1 MSYDDH
7 MKDVDR
13 VLEEVRQAMSWS
25 EERREINELKA
36 LQMLLEV
43 TKTIHDIRD
52 TNELVTFILD
62 SMVAFADGDR
72 AFLMLMDDNGA
83 LRFKMGRDSHHQYLS
98 ADQFTPSTG
107 VIEKTLEKGGAV
119 VVPDAQTDESLK
131 DNVSIQQ
138 LQLRTVMCSP
148 LMVKSAVLGLL
159 YVDGKRA
166 IGRYSRAHLNVVA
179 SLADQAALAIR
190 NAKKFETH
198 S

>member
-1 MSYDDH
+1 MSNDDRL
-7 MKDVDR
+7 KDVDR
-13 VLEEVRQAMSWS
+13 ILEEVHQAITWT
-25 EERREINELKA
+25 EERRDINELLA

-43 TKTIHDIRD
+43 TKTIHNIRD
-52 TNELVTFILD
+52 TRELITFVLD

-72 AFLMLMDDNGA
+72 AFLMMTDDDGA
-83 LRFKMGRDSHHQYLS
+83 VRYKMGRDSNHQYIPAEL
-98 ADQFTPSTG
+98 FTPSSG

-131 DNVSIQQ
+131 NNISIQQ

-148 LMVKSAVLGLL
+148 LLVRGEVIGLL

-166 IGRYSRAHLNVVA
+166 IGRYSRAHLNVVS
-179 SLADQAALAIR
+179 SLADQSALALH

-198 S
+198 T

>member
-1 MSYDDH
+1 MTNDDRL
-7 MKDVDR
+7 KDVDR
-13 VLEEVRQAMSWS
+13 ILEEVYQAMTWT
-25 EERREINELKA
+25 EERRDINELRA

-43 TKTIHDIRD
+43 TKTIHSIRD
-52 TNELVTFILD
+52 TRELIAFVLD

-72 AFLMLMDDNGA
+72 AFLMMVDDDGKM
-83 LRFKMGRDSHHQYLS
+83 RYKMGRDSSHQFIPVEL
-98 ADQFTPSTG
+98 FTPSSG

-131 DNVSIQQ
+131 NNISIQQ

-148 LMVKSAVLGLL
+148 LMIKGEPIGLL

-179 SLADQAALAIR
+179 SLADQAAVAIH

-198 S
+198 T